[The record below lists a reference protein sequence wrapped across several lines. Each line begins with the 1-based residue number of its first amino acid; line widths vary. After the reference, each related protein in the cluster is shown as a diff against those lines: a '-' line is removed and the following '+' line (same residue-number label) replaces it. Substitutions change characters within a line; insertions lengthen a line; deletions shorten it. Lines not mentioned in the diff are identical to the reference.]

1 MSGQIPLSEVRAEY
15 DGPPEDWPT
24 FRAIIYAMDDTLQKW
39 RRDNPPKKPGAASPT
54 RDDY

>member
-39 RRDNPPKKPGAASPT
+39 RRDNPPKKPGAASPK